1 MKAMILHGGSDLR
14 YETVPDPAPGPNEV
28 VVKVH
33 ACSICGSDL
42 HAFHGKH
49 PRLTFPRILGHE
61 FAGEIVTVGKDV
73 RNFRAGQRVCCDI
86 DFPCG
91 ACGPC
96 RAGRSNICE
105 KLRTMGFDKD
115 GAYAE
120 YAAVPDFNLY
130 PLPDSVSFDQA
141 SAVQVLG
148 ISYHAVAHRVKPQA
162 GERIAVIGAGPVG
175 LGAAM
180 IAQAMD
186 AEVTILDILDYR
198 LAMAKTLGI
207 AATVN
212 AKNPGLRERALELT
226 AGQGFDKIIEC
237 VGGFQ
242 ERTVTD
248 AINMIKRGGKITIVG
263 TFPENKATIPIA
275 FVKDREIDIN
285 FSRGNFQAFAP
296 CLDLI
301 ASGKINP
308 DLYISHRFP
317 LRHAEEAL
325 RLLEARDVEAHKI
338 VLHPGVCRTQ
348 PRQTPNVNT
357 RLSF

>member
-1 MKAMILHGGSDLR
+1 MKATILRGGGDLR
-14 YETVPDPAPGPNEV
+14 YETVPDPTPGIGEV

-33 ACSICGSDL
+33 ACSICGSDV

-61 FAGEIVTVGKDV
+61 FSGEIVALGKGIKHY
-73 RNFRAGQRVCCDI
+73 RIGQRVCCDI

-91 ACGPC
+91 TCGPC
-96 RAGRSNICE
+96 RDGRSNICE
-105 KLRTMGFDKD
+105 KLRTMGFDRD

-120 YAAVPDFNLY
+120 YALVPDFNLY
-130 PLPDSVSFDQA
+130 PLPDSVSYDQA

-162 GERIAVIGAGPVG
+162 GEKIAVIGAGPIG

-180 IAQAMD
+180 IAQLMGAAVAIM
-186 AEVTILDILDYR
+186 DILDYR
-198 LAMAKTLGI
+198 LAMAQKLGI
-207 AATVN
+207 STVID
-212 AKNPGLRERALELT
+212 AKNGDLRERALELT
-226 AGQGFDKIIEC
+226 AGRGFDKVVEC
-237 VGGFQ
+237 VGGLQ

-248 AINMIKRGGKITIVG
+248 AVSMVKRGGQITIVG

-275 FVKDREIDIN
+275 YIKDREIDLN

-296 CLDLI
+296 CLELVG
-301 ASGKINP
+301 SGKINP

-317 LRHAEEAL
+317 LSRAEDAL
-325 RLLEARDVEAHKI
+325 KLLEARNVEAHKI
-338 VLHPGVCRTQ
+338 VLHPQADT
-348 PRQTPNVNT
+348 
-357 RLSF
+357 

>member
-1 MKAMILHGGSDLR
+1 MKATILHAGGDLR
-14 YETVPDPAPGPNEV
+14 YETVPDPTPGTGEA

-33 ACSICGSDL
+33 ACSICGSDV

-61 FAGEIVTVGKDV
+61 FSGEIVALGKGMKNYRV
-73 RNFRAGQRVCCDI
+73 GQRVCCDI

-91 ACGPC
+91 TCGPC
-96 RAGRSNICE
+96 REGRSNICE
-105 KLRTMGFDKD
+105 KLRTMGFDRD

-120 YAAVPDFNLY
+120 YALVPDFNLY
-130 PLPDSVSFDQA
+130 SLPDSVSYDQA

-162 GERIAVIGAGPVG
+162 GESIAVIGAGPIG

-180 IAQAMD
+180 IARLMG
-186 AEVTILDILDYR
+186 AEVAIMDILDYR
-198 LAMAKTLGI
+198 LAMAQKLGVS
-207 AATVN
+207 TVID
-212 AKNPGLRERALELT
+212 AKKGDLRERALELT
-226 AGQGFDKIIEC
+226 AGRGFDKVVEC
-237 VGGFQ
+237 VGGLQ

-248 AINMIKRGGKITIVG
+248 AVSMVKRGGQITIVG

-275 FVKDREIDIN
+275 YIKDREIDLN

-296 CLDLI
+296 CLELVG
-301 ASGKINP
+301 SGKINP

-317 LRHAEEAL
+317 LSRAEDAL
-325 RLLEARDVEAHKI
+325 KLLETRNVEAHKI
-338 VLHPGVCRTQ
+338 VLHPQAGV
-348 PRQTPNVNT
+348 
-357 RLSF
+357 